1 MPITDV
7 KKLRKSPGF
16 LLRCAHQ
23 LSVAIVAEHLTQ
35 LNLTSVQFATLVAVD
50 DHPGL
55 DATRL
60 AAMINFDRPTLTGV
74 IDRLETKGLLVRE
87 PDLNDRR
94 ARQLFLTPDGEKML
108 AAATALP
115 TRAATCCWT
124 RCRLS
129 SASSSCCC
137 WRSWWTCISATRRA
151 STPRSAASE
160 AIGEEQD
167 EFQPRHECV
176 SKDAARQAVADWRT
190 QRRCSWRAGFNV
202 SLLARGAAP
211 RAVRPPAD

>member
-35 LNLTSVQFATLVAVD
+35 LNLTSVQFATLVAVN

-108 AAATALP
+108 AAAD
-115 TRAATCCWT
+115 RAAHKS
-124 RCRLS
+124 RDVLLDPLS
-129 SASSSCCC
+129 PVERKQFMLLLEKLVDLHLSHSPSVHSE
-137 WRSWWTCISATRRA
+137 IS
-151 STPRSAASE
+151 
-160 AIGEEQD
+160 G
-167 EFQPRHECV
+167 
-176 SKDAARQAVADWRT
+176 K
-190 QRRCSWRAGFNV
+190 
-202 SLLARGAAP
+202 
-211 RAVRPPAD
+211 